1 MSNSERRV
9 VVTGLGTVNA
19 VGNTVAETWEG
30 ICNGKN
36 GVGEITLFDAK
47 DFDSRIAGQVKDF
60 DPADWMNKKNIRKT
74 DRFVQFAIAAARQA
88 VQDSGL
94 EINEANA
101 ERVGVII
108 GSGIGG
114 IATIEKQHNIYLN
127 RGPGRMSPFLIP
139 MLLIDLAAGCVS
151 IETGAK
157 GPNLAI
163 VTACAS
169 GTHSIGE
176 GFLSI
181 QRGDIDACIAGGAE
195 AAISALGVGGF
206 CAMKALSTR
215 NDDPSHASRPFDKN
229 RDGFIMAEGSGV
241 VLIESEEHAKK
252 RGANIYAEIIG
263 YGASGDAHHITQP
276 APGGEGYG
284 RAMKMCLRKAKL
296 DLEKVDYINAHGTST
311 YYNDIFET
319 QALKTVFKD
328 YAYKLAVS
336 STKSMT
342 GHALGA
348 AGGIEFVLCC
358 LAMRDNILPPTTNLE
373 EPDPE
378 CDLDYVPNTA
388 REKKLNIVVSSSLG
402 FGGHNACI
410 VIKRYQ

>member
-60 DPADWMNKKNIRKT
+60 DPAAWMNKKNIRKT
-74 DRFVQFAIAAARQA
+74 DRFVQFAIAAANQA
-88 VQDSGL
+88 VKDSGF
-94 EINEANA
+94 EINESNA

-241 VLIESEEHAKK
+241 VLIEAEEHAKK
-252 RGANIYAEIIG
+252 RGANIYAEVIG

-284 RAMKMCLRKAKL
+284 RAMKMCLRKAKI

-319 QALKTVFKD
+319 QALKAVFKD
-328 YAYKLAVS
+328 YAYKLAIS

-358 LAMRDNILPPTTNLE
+358 LALRDNILPPTTNFE

-410 VIKRYQ
+410 MIKKYQ

>member
-60 DPADWMNKKNIRKT
+60 DPAAWMNKKNIRKT
-74 DRFVQFAIAAARQA
+74 DRFVQFAIAAANQA
-88 VQDSGL
+88 VKDSGF
-94 EINEANA
+94 EINESNA

-241 VLIESEEHAKK
+241 VLIEAEEHAKK
-252 RGANIYAEIIG
+252 RGANIYAEVIG

-284 RAMKMCLRKAKL
+284 RAMKMCLRKAKI

-319 QALKTVFKD
+319 QALKAVFKD
-328 YAYKLAVS
+328 YAYKLAIS

-358 LAMRDNILPPTTNLE
+358 LALRDNILPPTTNFE

-388 REKKLNIVVSSSLG
+388 REKKLNIAVSSSLG

-410 VIKRYQ
+410 MIKKYQ